1 MSAEWQARQLL
12 LMASAAAPPGNTRS
26 PAGRSTVTDL
36 NTGAAWAQADRGQ
49 SATPIDRPIGRILVS
64 ISLPPHAAVTG
75 VVSMTLRM
83 KPAAFQFAAS
93 GCATPLLLVQRTIRE
108 WAPLSA

>member
-36 NTGAAWAQADRGQ
+36 NTGAAWARADRGE
-49 SATPIDRPIGRILVS
+49 SATTIDRPSASILFS
-64 ISLPPHAAVTG
+64 ISPPSSGHGNGGCFNDVAHEARRVPVCRVRLRDAVAVGAANH
-75 VVSMTLRM
+75 
-83 KPAAFQFAAS
+83 
-93 GCATPLLLVQRTIRE
+93 E
-108 WAPLSA
+108 